1 MDSLVKSNRD
11 LIKLKNGY
19 YKYTFHSL
27 YQPSGAD
34 HRGNPNDIAHTF
46 KFSMPPMNS
55 MGFSDHYSQA
65 LIKISSVCVYN
76 VEGLNQIFLDNTG
89 QTIPS
94 AGTFHV
100 GIPCAHNHQISDLSN
115 QGAVRHN
122 APTHSG
128 LHVPL
133 TRGKNILAGMEGTEA
148 LDGIAEAA
156 QLGASGY
163 IEYSNTYGRQ
173 AVGGVATATPAD
185 APINDPVVTKSYSV
199 PYDNV
204 SYTYENKASIF
215 EAGLLCGNPFGSE
228 IDCYITAPYGANRNP
243 KVGLFSQTRDTAA
256 SNSTYIHLE
265 LEIQLLP
272 NPTSRD

>member
-19 YKYTFHSL
+19 YKYTFNSL

-34 HRGNPNDIAHTF
+34 HRGAPNDVAHTF

-100 GIPCAHNHQISDLSN
+100 GIPCAHNHQISDLVTT
-115 QGAVRHN
+115 GVVRHN

-128 LHVPL
+128 LHVAL
-133 TRGKNILAGMEGTEA
+133 TRGKNILAGMEGT
-148 LDGIAEAA
+148 AEQA
-156 QLGASGY
+156 QIGASGY

-173 AVGGVATATPAD
+173 AVGGVATLTPAD
-185 APINDPVVTKSYSV
+185 TTINPAVVSKSYSV

-228 IDCYITAPYGANRNP
+228 IDCYITAPYGANNNP
-243 KVGLFSQTRDTAA
+243 KVGLFSQTRDTSA

>member
-115 QGAVRHN
+115 QGAV
-122 APTHSG
+122 
-128 LHVPL
+128 
-133 TRGKNILAGMEGTEA
+133 
-148 LDGIAEAA
+148 
-156 QLGASGY
+156 
-163 IEYSNTYGRQ
+163 
-173 AVGGVATATPAD
+173 GGVATATPAD

-215 EAGLLCGNPFGSE
+215 EGGLLCGNPFGSE